1 MAGLDSSLQ
10 YILYKDFQNNV
21 SEARSFCFEWWTD
34 RFAHH
39 LIVGM

>member
-21 SEARSFCFEWWTD
+21 SEA
-34 RFAHH
+34 
-39 LIVGM
+39 LILFWMVNW